1 MSSALYSLGRW
12 AVGAR
17 RLVLVAWIGILVLA
31 GGLAG
36 LVGQG
41 LDDEVTIPG
50 TESQAALDRLAA
62 TFPQVSGASAQVVVV
77 APDGSTIEDD
87 AVRGPVEDAVTA
99 LGDVDGVAAV
109 TSPYDDTMPASVSDD
124 DVATLMTVQLDEGQS
139 EVTDATKDALGD
151 VVDDLAAALPDGAQA
166 ALGGQLFS
174 TEFPTLTV
182 TEALGLLVALVVL
195 VLTFGSFVAAGLPLL
210 NAVVGVGVSMGL
222 LFAATAVAQINS
234 TTPMLAVML
243 GLAVGIDYALF
254 IVSRQRDELASGLSV
269 EEATARA
276 VATAGSA
283 VIFAGLTVMIAL
295 VGLGVAGIPFLTVMG
310 VAAAVGVGL
319 AVLVSITLLP
329 AMLGFAGERLRPKA
343 PRRRGPG
350 RRRAAAGADGGRAT
364 GATGATGSRGRRTG
378 RAVGAASDATGRQAA
393 LVNPRPDDP
402 GDGAAAP
409 STEGAPTAD
418 PTRDLSDP
426 ARDLSHPTR
435 DLSEPTR
442 DDSDPTTTAHR
453 NRFFAGWVRA
463 VTRIP
468 LLTIGLVVAAIVLLT
483 LPARDLQLAL
493 PDAGTL
499 PEDNQ
504 ARVTYDLVSEHFGP
518 GFNGP
523 LIVTG
528 TIVTSTDPVGL
539 MNDLGDEIADLPGVA
554 DVPLATPNLTADTG
568 IVQVVPTGAP
578 DSEETKDL
586 VTEIRAQHDHF
597 LDEYG
602 VDLAVTGFTAVGID
616 VSAKLGAALLPF
628 AFVVVG
634 LSLVLLTMVFRS
646 VAVPIKATL
655 GYLFSVGAA
664 FGVVTLVF
672 EHGFLADALHVT
684 RLGPVISF
692 MPIVLMGVLF
702 GLAMD
707 YEVFLVARI
716 REDYVHSGQ
725 ARRSISTGFQ
735 ASAKVVTAAAVI
747 MFAVFVAFVPEGD
760 MSLKPIA
767 LGLAVGVLV
776 DAFVVRMTL
785 VPAVLALLGDK
796 AWWMPRWLDR
806 VLPSFDVEGEGL
818 SKELALADW
827 PEPGSTDAVVAHDLV
842 VAGARGPLAEPV
854 TVRVPDGGSLVV
866 HGESPAAV
874 SGVVLALAGRLRP
887 TSGALKVTGL
897 VLPERALT
905 VRRRV
910 ALVDLAADVA
920 ALPGDAPAPA
930 AHRVPAAASV
940 AEVLRE
946 RPRLLAVVGTDAVTS
961 PAERAALAEV
971 LADAAGRGTAVV
983 LGAVGPAPTDLAP
996 PGTPVLDLHDPHDPH
1011 DPDRTVPAAP
1021 VVGPRTEEVPA

>member
-17 RLVLVAWIGILVLA
+17 RLVLAAWIGILVLA
-31 GGLAG
+31 GALAG

-87 AVRGPVEDAVTA
+87 AVRAPVEDAVAA

-109 TSPYDDTMPASVSDD
+109 TSPYDDTMTASISDD
-124 DVATLMTVQLDEGQS
+124 DVATLMTIQLDEGQS
-139 EVTDATKDALGD
+139 EVPDATKDALGD
-151 VVDDLAAALPDGAQA
+151 LVDDLAAALPDGAQA

-210 NAVVGVGVSMGL
+210 NAVIGVGVSMGL

-254 IVSRQRDELASGLSV
+254 IVSRHRDELASGLSV
-269 EEATARA
+269 EEAAARS

-329 AMLGFAGERLRPKA
+329 AMLGFAGERLRPRS
-343 PRRRGPG
+343 PRRRERG
-350 RRRAAAGADGGRAT
+350 RRRAGSGTAAGGRPST
-364 GATGATGSRGRRTG
+364 S
-378 RAVGAASDATGRQAA
+378 GAAD
-393 LVNPRPDDP
+393 
-402 GDGAAAP
+402 
-409 STEGAPTAD
+409 TE
-418 PTRDLSDP
+418 
-426 ARDLSHPTR
+426 
-435 DLSEPTR
+435 
-442 DDSDPTTTAHR
+442 PTTTAQATVEHR

-539 MNDLGDEIADLPGVA
+539 MDDLGDEIADLPGVA
-554 DVPLATPNLTADTG
+554 DVPLTTPNLTADTG

-672 EHGFLADALHVT
+672 EHGVLADALHVT

-716 REDYVHSGQ
+716 REDYVHSGK
-725 ARRSISTGFQ
+725 ARRSIFTGFQ

-785 VPAVLALLGDK
+785 VPAVLAMLGDK

-842 VAGARGPLAEPV
+842 IAGAHGPLAEPV
-854 TVRVPDGGSLVV
+854 TVRVPEGGSLVV
-866 HGESPAAV
+866 HGTSPAAV
-874 SGVVLALAGRLRP
+874 SGVVLALAGRLKP
-887 TSGALKVTGL
+887 ATGALKVTGL
-897 VLPERALT
+897 VLPERASS

-940 AEVLRE
+940 AALLRE
-946 RPRLLAVVGTDAVTS
+946 DPRLLAVVGTDAVTS
-961 PAERAALAEV
+961 PAERAALSEV
-971 LADAAGRGTAVV
+971 LARAAERGTAIV
-983 LGAVGPAPTDLAP
+983 LGAVGLAPTDLAP
-996 PGTPVLDLHDPHDPH
+996 PGTQVLDLHGPDPAPA
-1011 DPDRTVPAAP
+1011 VPAPTDPAP
-1021 VVGPRTEEVPA
+1021 AVGPRTEEVPA